1 MCEQTQDLRAGRE
14 KINFKNKRTSTTFAP
29 APLPPP
35 PRKPPN
41 IIYCTRTHSQMDQCV
56 KELRRSPYRPVM
68 TVLASRKRLCI
79 HDAVTNSDDRSVF
92 NLSQM
97 CRAARRG
104 NRRNNG
110 TTTEGGGGGE
120 ERVSTCRH
128 WKTLGETEYGVELR
142 KELLPSSLMNAKK
155 TNKETNQGCHDIE
168 DLREFGSANNGCP
181 YFTSQAILESG
192 AQLIFCPYQYVVNP
206 GMRETLGI
214 NIDGSII
221 VIDEAH
227 NIEDT
232 CREAGSIDVTTNSL
246 LEIMRDLCILHAH
259 FEDKTLPQEAESAR
273 RLMLFYERILQWLLI
288 KGAKFEQ
295 TDAATKEKDRLE
307 RNMGTGF
314 FGGGRGRGRGGR
326 GGRGGRYGGGGGGGG
341 GGGRRRGRGKDAGPP
356 RELPVLQRGGGL
368 RPPELQQHRDE
379 MSEIRKLLRKDT
391 TNVQLM
397 QRLTFLENE
406 YIRLNH
412 QPTSIV
418 YKMLHD
424 ELDWNDRT
432 GPQLKQWAETV
443 SLGIDQINRRLKIQ
457 VPARAFREVGLSL
470 LMVLQLMYDHPL
482 EYYSV
487 ITAVNQKPGKG
498 GTGGTGGMDAAVKLP
513 GHSARDFNGSSH
525 LKCTHQHGRLLQ
537 HSTDQQAPV
546 WNYTWSCWLMTPALI
561 FEPLS
566 QQAGSI
572 VLASGTLAP
581 MTSFKSELGSD
592 FAARLSPS
600 STMEGLHVINVKRQL
615 FAGILENGPSG
626 VRIDGSYKA
635 RQAMKERVR
644 DARPAFNIG
653 GGGGSSGSSSS
664 GSSSSSS
671 GGSQQSS
678 SSGAAAPVTYAMEI
692 GRIVYYTL
700 ESIPRDGGV
709 LVRDHYFFLLFF

>member
-1 MCEQTQDLRAGRE
+1 
-14 KINFKNKRTSTTFAP
+14 
-29 APLPPP
+29 
-35 PRKPPN
+35 
-41 IIYCTRTHSQMDQCV
+41 
-56 KELRRSPYRPVM
+56 
-68 TVLASRKRLCI
+68 
-79 HDAVTNSDDRSVF
+79 
-92 NLSQM
+92 
-97 CRAARRG
+97 
-104 NRRNNG
+104 
-110 TTTEGGGGGE
+110 
-120 ERVSTCRH
+120 
-128 WKTLGETEYGVELR
+128 
-142 KELLPSSLMNAKK
+142 
-155 TNKETNQGCHDIE
+155 
-168 DLREFGSANNGCP
+168 
-181 YFTSQAILESG
+181 
-192 AQLIFCPYQYVVNP
+192 
-206 GMRETLGI
+206 MRETLGI

-259 FEDKTLPQEAESAR
+259 FEDKMLPQEAESAR
-273 RLMLFYERILQWLLI
+273 QLMLFYERILQWLLI

-295 TDAATKEKDRLE
+295 TDAAKKEKDRLE
-307 RNMGTGF
+307 QNMGTGF
-314 FGGGRGRGRGGR
+314 FGGSRGRGRGG
-326 GGRGGRYGGGGGGGG
+326 GRRGGGGGGG
-341 GGGRRRGRGKDAGPP
+341 GRGKDAGPP

-379 MSEIRKLLRKDT
+379 MSAIRKLLREDA

-424 ELDWNDRT
+424 ELDLNDRT

-457 VPARAFREVGLSL
+457 VPARAFREVGLPL
-470 LMVLQLMYDHPL
+470 LMVLKLMYDHPL

-487 ITAVNQKPGKG
+487 ITAVNQKPGRG
-498 GTGGTGGMDAAVKLP
+498 GAGGGVDAAAVKLP

-525 LKCTHQHGRLLQ
+525 LKCTHQHGPLLQ

-600 STMEGLHVINVKRQL
+600 STMEGLHVIDVKRQL

-653 GGGGSSGSSSS
+653 GGGGS
-664 GSSSSSS
+664 
-671 GGSQQSS
+671 QQSS
-678 SSGAAAPVTYAMEI
+678 SGGAAAPVTYAMEI

-709 LVRDHYFFLLFF
+709 LVRDSYFFFLFFL